1 MYRTILFSCLFLL
14 GCVDERIVSVPGPEQ
29 IIYVEQSAL
38 PLEFNIYAS
47 LNYDKGYY
55 AIWWGDVKNT
65 GGDTLK
71 VFPQAKIFLSEET
84 LKQNK
89 PVSTTQG
96 VIGLFN
102 AVGAF
107 EAQAQLLPGQT
118 LQHYTK
124 SGTFVIPENSGYI
137 NYLFSF
143 LSR

>member
-1 MYRTILFSCLFLL
+1 MRPLILLSCLFFV
-14 GCVDERIVSVPGPEQ
+14 GCADERIVSVPGPEQ

-71 VFPQAKIFLSEET
+71 VFPQAKIFLSEEA
-84 LKQNK
+84 LKQNN
-89 PVSTTQG
+89 PVLTTQG
-96 VIGLFN
+96 SIGSFN
-102 AVGAF
+102 EVGSF
-107 EAQAQLLPGQT
+107 VAQEQLLPGQT
-118 LQHYTK
+118 LRHYTK
-124 SGTFVIPENSGYI
+124 SGTFVIPENSRYV
-137 NYLFSF
+137 NYLFNF